1 MRDTEMVK
9 KSANLYFVVYGV
21 GGGDPELS
29 RHRRQSVRDDAGRVE
44 GGAMDERILVVDD
57 DERLLAILRD
67 GLTHAGYVVDCAAEG
82 HAALAAARARPPD
95 LAVLDLMLPG
105 LDGVEVCRRL
115 RALGAPPVIMLTARD
130 AVADKIVG
138 LESGAD
144 DYLTKPFVLEELV
157 ARVRAILRRHA
168 PQPDAPLRVA
178 DLTLDVRGRRVWRGD
193 RPIELTAREFD
204 LLAYFARH
212 AGQVLTHSALLAE
225 VWGYDFEVES
235 NAVKVYV
242 AYLRQKLNAAGEPDL
257 LHAVR
262 GVGYV
267 LREPPTT
274 TAADAP

>member
-1 MRDTEMVK
+1 MQGSLDKNGDRRAE
-9 KSANLYFVVYGV
+9 
-21 GGGDPELS
+21 GGD
-29 RHRRQSVRDDAGRVE
+29 
-44 GGAMDERILVVDD
+44 GAMDERILVVDD
-57 DERLLAILRD
+57 DERLLSILRD
-67 GLTHAGYVVDCAAEG
+67 GLTRSGYIVECAEDG
-82 HAALAAARARPPD
+82 FAALAAARARPPT

-115 RALGAPPVIMLTARD
+115 RAVGGPPVIMLIARD
-130 AVADKIVG
+130 AVEEKIAG

-157 ARVRAILRRHA
+157 ARVRAVLRRHA
-168 PQPDAPLRVA
+168 PQLDVPLRVA
-178 DLTLDVRGRRVWRGD
+178 DLALDARGRRVWRGGSAV
-193 RPIELTAREFD
+193 ELTAREFD
-204 LLAYFARH
+204 LLEYFARH

-225 VWGYDFEVES
+225 VWGYDFEIES

-267 LREPPTT
+267 LREPPATDV
-274 TAADAP
+274 ADAP